1 MASVSVCGVRDD
13 KSLLL
18 RPIDSITHLHVPPR
32 TYSWRSTLS
41 PTEATRGFVD
51 SLLQRIYEC
60 LEFGKWRDLTL
71 KVSNHLPTNC
81 LLILC
86 SPRSPIQWYQIDQ
99 SNSYRIF
106 VRHYRLR
113 ETSNKNRLSANV
125 DNCPS
130 ATSNQSRL
138 SANVKLASVQCQIN
152 LALVQT
158 SNSP

>member
-1 MASVSVCGVRDD
+1 MSNEEA
-13 KSLLL
+13 

-106 VRHYRLR
+106 VRHF
-113 ETSNKNRLSANV
+113 SFANV
-125 DNCPS
+125 RQSPS
-130 ATSNQSRL
+130 
-138 SANVKLASVQCQIN
+138 
-152 LALVQT
+152 
-158 SNSP
+158 